1 MTQER
6 KVDAMTK
13 IGNKPAKM
21 RSDEYVDSLINSP
34 FDGMRMWAH
43 GYDDDG
49 GLGATDDEVVTNIAG
64 VLRKAHELVAFA
76 KAYGY
81 RTGVLDDR
89 DPLTPRAIR
98 RIAARLAQEGG
109 K

>member
-1 MTQER
+1 
-6 KVDAMTK
+6 MTK
-13 IGNKPAKM
+13 IGKKPAKM

-34 FDGMRMWAH
+34 FDGMRIWTH

-49 GLGATDDEVVTNIAG
+49 GLGAPEDELVENIAG

-76 KAYGY
+76 KAYGR
-81 RTGVLDDR
+81 RTRVRDVD

-98 RIAARLAQEGG
+98 RIATRLVQEGG
-109 K
+109 E